1 MKIKEKKRTYQMSER
16 ARQVALNDRKV
27 INAMSDL
34 WLEMPLSEITLD
46 QVSQKAGVTVRTI
59 LRKFGSKEGLFT
71 ACIES
76 EGDRFTHKRLD
87 VKPGDLTG
95 IIDALLDEYEHMGN
109 ALVRTLTAEYDYP
122 VIQTLL
128 DKARLFHREWCLR
141 VFDPFLP
148 DPGSD
153 NFENVLLAFITA
165 TEFYL
170 WKLLRKD
177 LGKTREQCRQIFLFS
192 LQSLAMNAKNQ
203 LKVNI

>member
-1 MKIKEKKRTYQMSER
+1 MSER

-34 WLEMPLSEITLD
+34 WLEMPLSEITLEK
-46 QVSQKAGVTVRTI
+46 VSQRAGVTVRTI
-59 LRKFGSKEGLFT
+59 LRKFGSKEGLFK

-76 EGDRFTHKRLD
+76 DNDRFTHKRKD

-95 IIDALLDEYEHMGN
+95 IIEALLDEYEHMGN
-109 ALVRTLTAEYDYP
+109 ALVRTLTVEYEYP

-128 DKARLFHREWCLR
+128 EKARMFHREWCLH
-141 VFDPFLP
+141 VFEPFLP

-153 NFENVLLAFITA
+153 NFETVLSAFITA

-177 LGKTREQCRQIFLFS
+177 LGKTRKQCRQVFLFS
-192 LQSLAMNAKNQ
+192 LHSLAMNAKNQ
-203 LKVNI
+203 

>member
-1 MKIKEKKRTYQMSER
+1 MSQR
-16 ARQVALNDRKV
+16 ARQVALNDKKI

-34 WLEMPLSEITLD
+34 WLEMPLSEITLEK
-46 QVSQKAGVTVRTI
+46 VSHKAGVTVRTI

-76 EGDRFTHKRLD
+76 DGDRFTHKRMD
-87 VKPGDLTG
+87 VEPGDMKG
-95 IIDALLDEYEHMGN
+95 IVDALLDEYEHMGN
-109 ALVRTLTAEYDYP
+109 ALVRTLTVEYEYP

-128 DKARLFHREWCLR
+128 DKARIFHREWCTY
-141 VFDPFLP
+141 VFEPFLP

-153 NFENVLLAFITA
+153 HFETVLSAFITA

-177 LGKTREQCRQIFLFS
+177 LGKTREQCSQIFLFS
-192 LQSLAMNAKNQ
+192 LQSLTMNSKNQ
-203 LKVNI
+203 

>member
-1 MKIKEKKRTYQMSER
+1 MSER

-46 QVSQKAGVTVRTI
+46 KVSQRAGVTVRTI

-76 EGDRFTHKRLD
+76 DGDRFTHKRMD
-87 VKPGDLTG
+87 VNPGDLSG
-95 IIDALLDEYEHMGN
+95 IVDALLSEYEHMGN
-109 ALVRTLTAEYDYP
+109 ALVRTLTVEYDYP
-122 VIQTLL
+122 VIQNLL
-128 DKARLFHREWCLR
+128 DKARRFHREWCLY
-141 VFDPFLP
+141 VFEPFLP
-148 DPGSD
+148 DPDSD
-153 NFENVLLAFITA
+153 NFDVVLSAFITA

-192 LQSLAMNAKNQ
+192 LQSLVMNAKKIN
-203 LKVNI
+203 KV